1 MTADLNDNRETDSDG
16 LREIRIRRD
25 SPVQGARDAFL
36 ELKNRLCG
44 QIAVE
49 IEADS
54 DLRHPSRLRPYVHDR
69 LDTLLEEREIIVNR
83 REKRLLLEAI
93 VADLM
98 NLQK

>member
-1 MTADLNDNRETDSDG
+1 MAESNENRESDPDG

-44 QIAVE
+44 QIAAE
-49 IEADS
+49 LEADS

-93 VADLM
+93 VADLT
-98 NLQK
+98 NLPK